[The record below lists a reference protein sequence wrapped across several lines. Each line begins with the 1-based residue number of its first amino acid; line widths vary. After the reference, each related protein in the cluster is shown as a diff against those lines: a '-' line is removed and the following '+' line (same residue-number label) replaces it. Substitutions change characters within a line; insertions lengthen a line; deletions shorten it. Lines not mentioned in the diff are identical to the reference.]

1 MQTSIYEPL
10 YSAVHPMKCTE
21 GDAMRYNIFKSS
33 LIIFSSSVCSPIVWN
48 LKLPRDCANV
58 CCALEN
64 SERGGR
70 EKEVGKEGESK
81 GMRRGKE
88 GGREG
93 EKRGERQKRK

>member
-1 MQTSIYEPL
+1 M
-10 YSAVHPMKCTE
+10 
-21 GDAMRYNIFKSS
+21 
-33 LIIFSSSVCSPIVWN
+33 
-48 LKLPRDCANV
+48 PRDCANV

-70 EKEVGKEGESK
+70 EKEVGKERENK
-81 GMRRGKE
+81 GMRRKRKE